1 MDERWAE
8 YLTGAMREIA
18 DSIGIDGA
26 FALWAGCKYQQ
37 VWIAED
43 WRKNEKLIE
52 LLGDTRA
59 EKISADFASEFI
71 YVPGEEIENILLA
84 ERILGFDREGVSTVQ
99 IAKRMAIS
107 RTRVYLL
114 RKRFVGCNEW
124 LAEAEALRSRRKKI
138 LWLAERKRLDYSV
151 TTGQSVAP

>member
-1 MDERWAE
+1 MDEHWAE

-18 DSIGIDGA
+18 DSIGMDGA
-26 FALWAGCKYQQ
+26 FALWSGCKYQQ

-52 LLGDTRA
+52 LLGDTRT

-99 IAKRMAIS
+99 IARRMAIS

-114 RKRFVGCNEW
+114 RKRFAPCEEW
-124 LAEAEALRSRRKKI
+124 LAEAEVLRSKREKI
-138 LWLAERKRLDYSV
+138 LRLVKRRSID
-151 TTGQSVAP
+151 TIAT

>member
-18 DSIGIDGA
+18 DSIGMDGA
-26 FALWAGCKYQQ
+26 FALWSGCKYQQ

-52 LLGDTRA
+52 LLGDMRT

-114 RKRFVGCNEW
+114 RKRFAGCKEW
-124 LAEAEALRSRRKKI
+124 LAEAEKLRSRRKKI
-138 LWLAERKRLDYSV
+138 LWLMERKRLDYLL
-151 TTGQSVAP
+151 TTGQSSAE